1 MKAYYGSRFSPNMT
15 ITPEGFL
22 VCHNVPIA
30 RTGWYEY
37 LGEEIGED
45 NKRGQIVKVYRSPE
59 EVFSPAAMASFEGKP
74 TTDEHPSD
82 WVTPDNISIY
92 GKGTAQNIRRS
103 KEETDLLIAD
113 LMIYDA
119 NLIKEIQ
126 EGKREVSCGYDCVY
140 EENEDGTYSQRQIC
154 GNHVAVVH
162 AGRAGDRV
170 AIKDSSIENKKGE
183 KRKMADNKL
192 KLPVKRHFKVTEVL
206 ASLGLKHFAQ
216 DAEPEEIM
224 DAVNA
229 MAEEKGEM
237 KEKDEEPDKNEK
249 EVKDE
254 GEEKTPENQSLEA
267 KVDKLT
273 EIVGKLVESDKSVHN
288 ELKPEDAIDAAIEE
302 METPQVEANEDEI
315 AEMCAK
321 ICAEMAASGEIA
333 PDQIASICTQVCMQ
347 VCSQMG
353 AQVVTDESSEESV
366 TVDPEKMN
374 DDDAPVAGEE
384 EKPKNPIPGADNAY
398 KVAALKAIKPVI
410 AEITDPV
417 AKKKACDALISS
429 IKRKPSARKNTYASI
444 LKGQRKV
451 VKKAQNKDTQTKD
464 YSQLGKDIAKKYNP
478 HYKESK

>member
-15 ITPEGFL
+15 MTPEGFL

-37 LGEEIGED
+37 LRKEIGADGDPNE
-45 NKRGQIVKVYRSPE
+45 IVKVYRSPE

-92 GKGTAQNIRRS
+92 GKGAAQNIRKS
-103 KEETDLLIAD
+103 QKEPDLLLAD

-119 NLIKEIQ
+119 NLITEIQ
-126 EGKREVSCGYDCVY
+126 DGKREVSCGYDCVY

-162 AGRAGDRV
+162 AGRAGNRV
-170 AIKDSSIENKKGE
+170 AIKDSKIAEKKEGE
-183 KRKMADNKL
+183 KRKMADSKL
-192 KLPVKRHFKVTEVL
+192 KLPIKKHSKVTDIL

-229 MAEEKGEM
+229 MAEEKGEV
-237 KEKDEEPDKNEK
+237 KEKDEDPGKTEK

-254 GEEKTPENQSLEA
+254 EEKTPENKSLEA

-273 EIVGKLVESDKSVHN
+273 EIVAKLAEKDNKAN
-288 ELKPEDAIDAAIEE
+288 GELKPEDAIDAAIDELE
-302 METPQVEANEDEI
+302 IPQAEANEDEI

-321 ICAEMAASGEIA
+321 ICSEMAEGGEISQ
-333 PDQIASICTQVCMQ
+333 DQITNICTQVCMQ
-347 VCSQMG
+347 VASQMG
-353 AQVVTDESSEESV
+353 SSVTSDESSEESV
-366 TVDPEKMN
+366 TVDPEMIT
-374 DDDAPVAGEE
+374 DEEVPIASEE
-384 EKPKNPIPGADNAY
+384 EKPKKAITNTDNAY
-398 KVAALKAIKPVI
+398 KLQALRAMKPVI
-410 AEITDPV
+410 AAITDPA
-417 AKKKACDALISS
+417 AKKKACDSLISS
-429 IKRKPSARKNTYASI
+429 IKRKPAHRKNTYASI
-444 LKGQRKV
+444 LKGQRKT
-451 VKKAQNKDTQTKD
+451 VKKAQNKDTKTKD
-464 YSQLGKDIAKKYNP
+464 YSQLGKDIAKKWNP
-478 HYKESK
+478 HYKENK